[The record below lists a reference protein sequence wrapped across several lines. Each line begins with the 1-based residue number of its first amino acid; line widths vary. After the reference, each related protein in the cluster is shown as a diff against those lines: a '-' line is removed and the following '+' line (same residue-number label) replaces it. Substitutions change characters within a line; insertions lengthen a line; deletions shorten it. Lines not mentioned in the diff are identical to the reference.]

1 VTPQEKERLRI
12 WGKGL
17 SGDIEIRFLA
27 TQDTRS
33 QALSKFCADLARF
46 ASKVRVLREEGE
58 PHEMPAVWIGSGLR
72 YHGVPLGTELGPFLE
87 ALSDSD
93 QGAACIPRS
102 VRDGLAHIKVPA
114 ELRLYVS
121 QQCHFCPVT
130 ARQVIPLARMN
141 ELIRVTI
148 VDCVLFPEMARSH
161 SIRSVPTLLL
171 DERFRWTGALQLEE
185 LVAVMANR
193 NPAKLSAASLEGL
206 LKDGRAS
213 EVAEMMLAQESIFPA
228 FIDLLSH
235 EMLFIRLGAMVI
247 MEEISGRNPELAA
260 QVIDPLWE
268 RFPPAKDQVKG
279 DIIYVLGESGNHEV
293 VLRLE
298 MILAGSYNS
307 EVKEA
312 AKEALEK
319 IHRRATPHDICGEP
333 KR

>member
-17 SGDIEIRFLA
+17 SGDIEIRLLA
-27 TQDTRS
+27 TQDKRS

-46 ASKVRVLREEGE
+46 APKVRVLQEEGD
-58 PHEMPAVWIGSGLR
+58 PHEVPAVWIGSWLR
-72 YHGVPLGTELGPFLE
+72 YHGLPLGTELEPFLE

-93 QGAACIPRS
+93 QGSACIPRS
-102 VRDGLAHIKVPA
+102 VRDDLAHIKVPA

-121 QQCHFCPVT
+121 RQCHFCPVT

-141 ELIRVTI
+141 ESIRVTI
-148 VDCVLFPEMARSH
+148 VDCVLFPEMAQSH

-171 DERFRWTGALQLEE
+171 DEQFRWTGALQLEE

-213 EVAEMMLAQESIFPA
+213 EVAEMMIAQGSIFPA
-228 FIDLLSH
+228 FIDLLSD
-235 EMLFIRLGAMVI
+235 EKLFVRLGAMVI
-247 MEEISGRNPELAA
+247 MEEISGRDPELAV

-268 RFPPAKDQVKG
+268 RFRPAKDQVKG

-298 MILAGSYNS
+298 MVLAGSCNS
-307 EVKEA
+307 QVKEA

-319 IHRRATPHDICGEP
+319 IYRRATPQDI
-333 KR
+333 